1 MCGGNGSF
9 NLRLCVWACNI
20 HSVRLVC
27 SSCLAL
33 LWMQIRYPPIIV
45 PWPPLVWT
53 PDHSGRVW
61 GITLLRLEFHEI
73 YILHALFSYLQCDRS
88 ANFQYSMS
96 CHAFTLVVELK
107 HRLVGG
113 CFCFCFFVLFCFS
126 LVCLFVSL
134 VNSNSTIP
142 ALKTL
147 PCKFFHQTLTRPI
160 LSQTEGSG
168 VQTVA
173 FAACRI
179 KIVHKNC
186 EDLETTVGR

>member
-96 CHAFTLVVELK
+96 CHAFTLIVELK

-113 CFCFCFFVLFCFS
+113 CFCLFFFVVFFLF
-126 LVCLFVSL
+126 VCLFVCFPCQLQQHHS
-134 VNSNSTIP
+134 STQDTSMQVFSP
-142 ALKTL
+142 D
-147 PCKFFHQTLTRPI
+147 P
-160 LSQTEGSG
+160 SQTHPLPDRRVWSPDCGI
-168 VQTVA
+168 
-173 FAACRI
+173 CRLQ
-179 KIVHKNC
+179 K
-186 EDLETTVGR
+186 